1 MLRVSLRSLLGRK
14 VRLLM
19 STFAI
24 VLGVSFVAG
33 TLVFSDT
40 LQRSFDSIFASSTGD
55 VVVRPAGAGGSQLGA
70 RTVPDD
76 VVAELAALDEAARAD
91 GLVGAIGVY
100 VIDTDDRPVGGF
112 GPPAL
117 GQGWSDAPAAGGREG
132 LVIVEGRAPE
142 GPDDVVL
149 DTRTA
154 ERAGYQVGDT
164 VPIQTP
170 GEQAR
175 VEPTLVGLSDF
186 AEGGSLNGATLS
198 SFAPARAQELFL
210 DDADAWTEIWVTAAE
225 GVDQEELAAAVAQV
239 LPADVEAVT
248 GDEAAEENA
257 ADLQEAIGFLET
269 FLLVFA
275 GVALVVGAFL
285 IVNTFSILVAQRS
298 RELALLR
305 ALGASRRQVTRSVL
319 LEALVLG
326 LLGGTVGLGLGI
338 LLAQALAALFGQVGL
353 DLSGQPM
360 VISARTPLASYA
372 VAVVVTMVAALVPAL
387 RTGRIAPVQAMRDD
401 VALPESSLRRRLVVG
416 LVLAGLGGLALVAG
430 LFGDVPQT
438 GWVVGAGVLAVLL
451 GVTAASPLLAMP
463 LLGAAAALY
472 RRVFGT
478 VGVLAGQNALRNPRR
493 TAATASALMIGLA
506 LAGTMSIAGS
516 SASASVDQ
524 QIEDSFVGDYVV
536 SNVFGGPFSRSVAD
550 DVAALDGVERVAV
563 QQFDFARLD
572 DDFALL
578 GAASAAD
585 LDVLGLVLLDGA
597 RAPEGEEALLLSDQ
611 TADDLGK
618 GVGDTVTLQ
627 VPGGEQE
634 WEVGGLFEAN
644 PVVQATALVSPEA
657 FTGRVDFQDQD
668 RLLVVFADEGASAAV
683 AEGLD
688 EVLEDQPTLSAQDQQ
703 EYAEAQRE
711 PIEQLV
717 LMVFA
722 LLGLALV
729 IAVLGIVNTLAL
741 SVIER
746 TREVGLLR
754 AVGLG
759 RGQLRRMV
767 TLESVAISV
776 LGALLGVVLGLLFG
790 VVMMTALRDE
800 GLEVIAVPWGQLGV
814 YLALSVVVGVLAAV
828 LPARRAARLDV
839 LRAISEE

>member
-24 VLGVSFVAG
+24 VLGVSFVVG

-40 LQRSFDSIFASSTGD
+40 LQRSFDSIFASSAGD
-55 VVVRPAGAGGSQLGA
+55 VVVRPDGQGGGPPGS
-70 RTVPDD
+70 RTVPGD
-76 VVAELAALDEAARAD
+76 VVDELAALPGAARAD
-91 GLVGAIGVY
+91 GQVASIGVY

-117 GQGWSDAPAAGGREG
+117 GQGWSDAPAVDGREG

-142 GPDDVVL
+142 GPEDVVL

-154 ERAGYQVGDT
+154 DRAGYSLGDT

-175 VEPTLVGLSDF
+175 VEPTLVGLADF
-186 AEGGSLNGATLS
+186 ADGGSLNGATLA
-198 SFAPARAQELFL
+198 SFDPATAQDLFL
-210 DDADAWTEIWVTAAE
+210 DGQDAWTEVWVTAAD
-225 GVDQEELAAAVAQV
+225 GVSQEELAGQVREV
-239 LPADVEAVT
+239 LPAGLEAVT
-248 GDEAAEENA
+248 GDEAAESNA

-305 ALGASRRQVTRSVL
+305 ALGASRRQVSVSVL
-319 LEALVLG
+319 VEALVLG
-326 LLGGTVGLGLGI
+326 VLGGTLGLGLGI
-338 LLAQALAALFGQVGL
+338 LLAQALAALFAQVGL
-353 DLSGQPM
+353 DLSGQPL
-360 VISARTPLASYA
+360 VIAARTPVAAYA
-372 VAVVVTMVAALVPAL
+372 VAVLVTTAAALVPAL
-387 RTGRIAPVQAMRDD
+387 RTGRIAPVQALRDD

-416 LVLAGLGGLALVAG
+416 LVLAVLGGAALLVG
-430 LFGDVPQT
+430 LFGDT
-438 GWVVGAGVLAVLL
+438 AYAGWGVGGGVLAVLL
-451 GVTAASPLLAMP
+451 GVTAASPLLSMP
-463 LLGAAAALY
+463 LLGAAAF

-478 VGVLAGQNALRNPRR
+478 VGVLAGQNTLRNPRR

-506 LAGTMSIAGS
+506 LAGTMSIAGA

-536 SNVFGGPFSRSVAD
+536 TNVFGGPFSPSVAEALVDVEGVDRVAVERYDVARLEGDFVFVGAVSGEDLDLLGLELLDGSRPPSGDREVLLAEQVAD
-550 DVAALDGVERVAV
+550 D
-563 QQFDFARLD
+563 
-572 DDFALL
+572 
-578 GAASAAD
+578 AD
-585 LDVLGLVLLDGA
+585 V
-597 RAPEGEEALLLSDQ
+597 RP
-611 TADDLGK
+611 
-618 GVGDTVTLQ
+618 GDTVVLE

-634 WEVGGLFEAN
+634 WTVAGTYAAN
-644 PVVQATALVSPEA
+644 PVVPATALVSPEA
-657 FTGRVDFQDQD
+657 FSGRAGFADQD
-668 RLLVVFADEGASAAV
+668 RMLVVFGDGTAADVLGERI
-683 AEGLD
+683 D
-688 EVLEDQPTLSAQDQQ
+688 EVLADQPTLAAQDQQ
-703 EYAEAQRE
+703 EYAEVQRE

-776 LGALLGVVLGLLFG
+776 LGAVLGVVLGVLFG

-800 GLEVIAVPWGQLGV
+800 GLEVISVPWGQLAV
-814 YLALSVVVGVLAAV
+814 YLVLAVMVGVLAAV

-839 LRAISEE
+839 LQAIATE

>member
-1 MLRVSLRSLLGRK
+1 VLRVSLRSLLGRK

-24 VLGVSFVAG
+24 VLGVSFVVG

-40 LQRSFDSIFASSTGD
+40 LQRSFDSIFASSAGD
-55 VVVRPAGAGGSQLGA
+55 VVVRPDGQGGGPPGS
-70 RTVPDD
+70 RTVPGD
-76 VVAELAALDEAARAD
+76 VVAELAALPGAARAD
-91 GLVGAIGVY
+91 GQVASIGVY

-117 GQGWSDAPAAGGREG
+117 GQGWSDAPAVDGREG
-132 LVIVEGRAPE
+132 LVIVEGRAPQ
-142 GPDDVVL
+142 GPQDVVL

-154 ERAGYQVGDT
+154 ERAGYAVGDT

-175 VEPTLVGLSDF
+175 VEPTLVGLADF
-186 AEGGSLNGATLS
+186 ADGGSLNGATLAA
-198 SFAPARAQELFL
+198 FDAATAQELFL
-210 DDADAWTEIWVTAAE
+210 GGQDAWTEVWVTAAE
-225 GVDQEELAAAVAQV
+225 GVSQEELAEQV
-239 LPADVEAVT
+239 REVLGGDLEAVT
-248 GDEAAEENA
+248 GDEAAESNA

-305 ALGASRRQVTRSVL
+305 ALGASRRQVTGSVL
-319 LEALVLG
+319 VEALVLG
-326 LLGGTVGLGLGI
+326 LLGGTLGLGLGI
-338 LLAQALAALFGQVGL
+338 VLAQALAALFAQVGL
-353 DLSGQPM
+353 DLSGQPL
-360 VISARTPLASYA
+360 VIAARTPVAAYS
-372 VAVVVTMVAALVPAL
+372 VAVLVTVVAALVPAL
-387 RTGRIAPVQAMRDD
+387 RTGRIAPVQALRDD
-401 VALPESSLRRRLVVG
+401 VALPESSLRRRMVVG
-416 LVLAGLGGLALVAG
+416 LVLAVLGGIALAVG
-430 LFGDVPQT
+430 LFADPDHA
-438 GWVVGAGVLAVLL
+438 GWVVGAGVLAILL
-451 GVTAASPLLAMP
+451 GVTAASPLLSMP
-463 LLGAAAALY
+463 LLAGAAALF

-478 VGVLAGQNALRNPRR
+478 VGVLAGQNTLRNPRR

-506 LAGTMSIAGS
+506 LAGTMSIAGA

-524 QIEDSFVGDYVV
+524 QIEESFVGDYVV
-536 SNVFGGPFSRSVAD
+536 TNLFGGPFSPSVAD
-550 DVAALDGVERVAV
+550 ALDEVDGVDRVAV
-563 QQFDFARLD
+563 ERYDVARVEGDFAFVGAVSADDLD
-572 DDFALL
+572 LL
-578 GAASAAD
+578 G
-585 LDVLGLVLLDGA
+585 LELLDGSQ
-597 RAPEGEEALLLSDQ
+597 PPTGEQELLLADQ
-611 TADDLGK
+611 VADGLDAA
-618 GVGDTVTLQ
+618 VGDTVVLE

-634 WEVGGLFEAN
+634 WTVAGTYAAN
-644 PVVQATALVSPEA
+644 PVVPATALVSPEA
-657 FTGRVDFQDQD
+657 FSGRAGFADQD
-668 RLLVVFADEGASAAV
+668 RMLVVFGDGTPADVLGERI
-683 AEGLD
+683 D
-688 EVLEDQPTLSAQDQQ
+688 EVLADQPTLAAQDQQ
-703 EYAEAQRE
+703 EYAEVQRE

-759 RGQLRRMV
+759 RRQLRRMV

-776 LGALLGVVLGLLFG
+776 LGAVFGVVLGVLFG

-814 YLALSVVVGVLAAV
+814 YLVLAVVVGVLAAV

-839 LRAISEE
+839 LRAIATE

>member
-24 VLGVSFVAG
+24 VLGVSFVVG

-40 LQRSFDSIFASSTGD
+40 LQRSFDSIFASSAGD
-55 VVVRPAGAGGSQLGA
+55 VVVRPDGQGGGPPGS
-70 RTVPDD
+70 RTVPGD
-76 VVAELAALDEAARAD
+76 VVDELAALPGAARAD
-91 GLVGAIGVY
+91 GQVASIGVY

-117 GQGWSDAPAAGGREG
+117 GQGWSDAPAVDGREG

-142 GPDDVVL
+142 GPEDVVL

-154 ERAGYQVGDT
+154 DRAGYSLGDT

-175 VEPTLVGLSDF
+175 VEPTLVGLADF
-186 AEGGSLNGATLS
+186 ADGGSLNGATLAA
-198 SFAPARAQELFL
+198 FDPATAQDLFL
-210 DDADAWTEIWVTAAE
+210 GGQDAWTEVWVTAAD
-225 GVDQEELAAAVAQV
+225 GVSQDELVEQV
-239 LPADVEAVT
+239 REVIDADLEAVT
-248 GDEAAEENA
+248 GDEAAESNA

-305 ALGASRRQVTRSVL
+305 ALGASRRQVTVSVL
-319 LEALVLG
+319 VEALVLG
-326 LLGGTVGLGLGI
+326 VLGGTLGLGLGI
-338 LLAQALAALFGQVGL
+338 LLAQALAALFAQAGL
-353 DLSGQPM
+353 DLSGP
-360 VISARTPLASYA
+360 PLAAYS
-372 VAVVVTMVAALVPAL
+372 VAVLVTVAAALVPAL
-387 RTGRIAPVQAMRDD
+387 RTGRIAPVQALRDD

-416 LVLAGLGGLALVAG
+416 LVLAVLGGAALLVG
-430 LFGDVPQT
+430 LFGDT
-438 GWVVGAGVLAVLL
+438 AYAGWVVGGGVLAVLL
-451 GVTAASPLLAMP
+451 GVTAASPLLSMP
-463 LLGAAAALY
+463 LLGAAAALF

-478 VGVLAGQNALRNPRR
+478 VGVLAGQNTLRNPRR

-506 LAGTMSIAGS
+506 LAGTMSIAGA

-536 SNVFGGPFSRSVAD
+536 TNVFGGPFSPSVAEALVDVEGVDRVAVERYDVARLEGDFVFVGAVSGEDLDLLGLELLDGSRPPSGDREVLLAEQVAD
-550 DVAALDGVERVAV
+550 D
-563 QQFDFARLD
+563 
-572 DDFALL
+572 
-578 GAASAAD
+578 AD
-585 LDVLGLVLLDGA
+585 V
-597 RAPEGEEALLLSDQ
+597 RP
-611 TADDLGK
+611 
-618 GVGDTVTLQ
+618 GDTVVLE

-634 WEVGGLFEAN
+634 WTVAGTYAAN
-644 PVVQATALVSPEA
+644 PVVPATALVSPEA
-657 FTGRVDFQDQD
+657 FSGRAGFADQD
-668 RLLVVFADEGASAAV
+668 RMLVVFGDGTAADVLGERI
-683 AEGLD
+683 D
-688 EVLEDQPTLSAQDQQ
+688 EVLADQPTLAAQDQQ
-703 EYAEAQRE
+703 EYAEVQRE

-776 LGALLGVVLGLLFG
+776 LGAVLGVVLGVLFG

-800 GLEVIAVPWGQLGV
+800 GLEVISVPWGQLAV
-814 YLALSVVVGVLAAV
+814 YLVLAVMVGVLAAV

-839 LRAISEE
+839 LQAIATE